1 MLSLYIEK
9 YALAP
14 TTTHNP
20 NTALHSNQ
28 VPYFSS
34 MHHQADRER
43 SKGRLK
49 RLTRSA

>member
-28 VPYFSS
+28 VQFFIYASS
-34 MHHQADRER
+34 
-43 SKGRLK
+43 GRQRK
-49 RLTRSA
+49 K